1 MDSLRKNHKEFAK
14 NNKLILKS
22 QQKFRSEKHNI
33 FTEKV
38 NKIDFSFND
47 NKRKQSINL
56 IETCAH
62 GTSVAI

>member
-1 MDSLRKNHKEFAK
+1 M
-14 NNKLILKS
+14 KS